1 MLINLMFIIATWWS
15 WLSPPSWALCCTWGT
30 AWCSWLLPSSS
41 AQRRWP
47 CFFLPL
53 FMIVLCPLILYL
65 LFLTLPR
72 SVTGS
77 CARSQRLPARW
88 DLDDDEIYDDNDY
101 DHIDAEA
108 CALTL
113 SSSEIVEAVDVL
125 SRSEEELLNCF
136 PPPLLNIFLGSP
148 FCYWLIKWLNI

>member
-1 MLINLMFIIATWWS
+1 MLINLMFIIVTWWS

-77 CARSQRLPARW
+77 CARSQRLPARG
-88 DLDDDEIYDDNDY
+88 DHDDGTFYDGETDTK
-101 DHIDAEA
+101 AF
-108 CALTL
+108 ALTFPSL
-113 SSSEIVEAVDVL
+113 EIVEAVDVL
-125 SRSEEELLNCF
+125 SRCEEELLNCF